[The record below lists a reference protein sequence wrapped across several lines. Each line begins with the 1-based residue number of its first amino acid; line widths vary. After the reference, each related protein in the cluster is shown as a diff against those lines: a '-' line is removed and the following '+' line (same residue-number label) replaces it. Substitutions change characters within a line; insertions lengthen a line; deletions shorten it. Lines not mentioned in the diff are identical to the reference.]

1 MKIYSI
7 LFTIILS
14 ISSYA
19 YSPKII
25 AHRGGSENFP
35 GNTIAAVHDSL
46 KSGADGIEVD
56 VQLSKDGM
64 VVLYHPRDLSAL
76 TGFSGKVSE
85 FNLAELKKL
94 DIAYNFNPKG
104 DKSFSKRGKG
114 YRIATLS
121 ELLDLFPN
129 QEFIVDLKSLPEDKL
144 IDAII
149 KLVDKKQAWNRLV
162 FYSTND
168 AHLDYFKQHK
178 PEAKLFESR
187 SKTRQRLLTL
197 RNEDICCCK
206 DKTSEYIG
214 FELDREMLVKE
225 SFALGSSENKVHFKL
240 WDQKAVDCIKDS
252 DIKHIFLFGI
262 NTKQDYEEAKR
273 LNAYAVFTDNL
284 IALMKMIAESP

>member
-1 MKIYSI
+1 MKIYGM
-7 LFTIILS
+7 LFIIIFS

-25 AHRGGSENFP
+25 AHRGGSEEFP
-35 GNTIAAVHDSL
+35 GNTIAAIHDSL
-46 KSGADGIEVD
+46 KSGANGVEVD
-56 VQLSKDGM
+56 VQLSKDG
-64 VVLYHPRDLSAL
+64 VVILYHPRDLSVL
-76 TGFSGKVSE
+76 TGVDGKVSE
-85 FNLAELKKL
+85 FTVSELKKL
-94 DIAYNFNPKG
+94 DIAYNFDPKG
-104 DKSFSKRGKG
+104 DKTFPKRAKG

-149 KLVDKKQAWNRLV
+149 VLVDKKKAWNRIV

-168 AHLDYFKQHK
+168 VHLDYLKQHK

-187 SKTRQRLLTL
+187 SKTRRRLLTL

-206 DKTSEYIG
+206 DKNSEYIG
-214 FELDREMLVKE
+214 FELDREMVVKE
-225 SFALGSSENKVHFKL
+225 SFALGNSENKVHFKL

-252 DIKHIFLFGI
+252 DIKYIFLFGI

-273 LNAYAVFTDNL
+273 LNTYAVFTDNPISL
-284 IALMKMIAESP
+284 IKMITESP